1 MGSGSPAC
9 NKRHPYHRCQG
20 RTKRLSLRISGTCL
34 CTTHPLWKM
43 LKSITSLNLSR
54 IGRWKALINLLA
66 LFINKRKCADSRRK
80 SHGSTWCV
88 FCQAL
93 NAINYLGT
101 IAKPFSRCYQYGPIG
116 SFFFRI
122 PFPFL
127 WIHLWVHRCPPS
139 MAKVEN
145 GRIRTHTLPYSQP
158 NKRKKNTKV
167 NKKRPAQREKNIENI
182 NQRKMNR

>member
-20 RTKRLSLRISGTCL
+20 RTKRLSLRISETCL
-34 CTTHPLWKM
+34 CTKHPLWKC
-43 LKSITSLNLSR
+43 S
-54 IGRWKALINLLA
+54 NLLHRSTSVT
-66 LFINKRKCADSRRK
+66 LTSEKRRLNCSHCSSTTKNAQIRGVSYMDPYGAKSVKRRMQSIVSGPLQNRLAVATDMARLGRFFSY
-80 SHGSTWCV
+80 SHS
-88 FCQAL
+88 FPL
-93 NAINYLGT
+93 NTTL
-101 IAKPFSRCYQYGPIG
+101 SD
-116 SFFFRI
+116 
-122 PFPFL
+122 
-127 WIHLWVHRCPPS
+127 RCPPS

-167 NKKRPAQREKNIENI
+167 NKKRPAQQGKNIENI